1 MIPSTGASPSTG
13 APWPTQGHTLA
24 ALSVAEASSVVLTR
38 VCPAMRLIFSGAM
51 PAAAQIETHECR
63 SEWNVK
69 PRAMPT
75 CGSVAMARSTAGQ
88 RKIAF

>member
-1 MIPSTGASPSTG
+1 
-13 APWPTQGHTLA
+13 
-24 ALSVAEASSVVLTR
+24 
-38 VCPAMRLIFSGAM
+38 MRLIFSGAM

-69 PRAMPT
+69 PRALPP
-75 CGSVAMARSTAGQ
+75 CGSVAMAPQHGGH

>member
-1 MIPSTGASPSTG
+1 
-13 APWPTQGHTLA
+13 
-24 ALSVAEASSVVLTR
+24 
-38 VCPAMRLIFSGAM
+38 MRLIFSGAM